1 MKEKLKNYQE
11 KVTAYWRER
20 SKGQKGIIIG
30 SFIALLF
37 IIVAVTVFSS
47 RTNMVPL
54 YQDLS
59 RQEVGQV
66 KAELDTRGVNYEIT
80 GGGSTIHV
88 PESQAE
94 SLLVDLAAAGLPES
108 GNIDYGFFSNN
119 VSWGMTDN
127 EFSMIKLDA
136 MQSELATLMSSIDG
150 INDAKVMINI
160 PEEEVFVS
168 DDKQP
173 TSASIVVNTEPG
185 YRLENGQ
192 VEALYNLA
200 SKSVPNLSN
209 ENIAIMD
216 QNFQYY
222 DPESSNN
229 SMAGATDYTE
239 QQTIKKQIE
248 RDIQQR
254 VQRML
259 SAMVGPN
266 KAITTVTADIDF
278 TQENRREELVEPV
291 DPEEMEGLPVSIE
304 RIEEAY
310 SGGVPEGIAGAG
322 DEDIQNY
329 PADAEGAPSDYEMTE
344 ETINNEFNRI
354 YRDIEE
360 SPFKIRDLGIQVA
373 VDTVRGQNE
382 NGEPELLTEQEQQE
396 VSDGIDSVLNSMI
409 NTSINTQYEEN
420 VNPDD
425 SVSIIFQEFQGT
437 PEFDDEATGLPTWV
451 YIVGGLLLLVVAFLL
466 WRLFRNGEE
475 EEEYEYE
482 EVTERVRVPEEVP
495 DIEERDDESTRR
507 KKQLERM
514 ANENPEDFAKLL
526 RSWISED

>member
-1 MKEKLKNYQE
+1 MKEKIKNYQDRLA
-11 KVTAYWRER
+11 TYWKKR
-20 SKGQKGIIIG
+20 SKGQKGLILG
-30 SFIALLF
+30 SIFALLF
-37 IIVAVTVFSS
+37 IIVIVSVFASK
-47 RTNMVPL
+47 TNMVPL
-54 YQDLS
+54 YQELS

-80 GGGSTIHV
+80 DGGTTIHV
-88 PESQAE
+88 PEGEAE

-108 GNIDYGFFSNN
+108 GNIDYGFFSSN

-127 EFSMIKLDA
+127 EFDMIRLDSM
-136 MQSELATLMSSIDG
+136 QTELANLMASIEG
-150 INDAKVMINI
+150 INEANVMINM

-168 DDKQP
+168 DNQQP

-185 YRLENGQ
+185 YNLESGQ

-200 SKSVPNLSN
+200 SKSVPNLTN

-222 DPESSNN
+222 DPENTD
-229 SMAGATDYTE
+229 SMAGASDYTE
-239 QQTIKKQIE
+239 QQKVKKQIE

-254 VQRML
+254 VQKML
-259 SAMVGPN
+259 GAMVGPN
-266 KAITTVTADIDF
+266 KAVTTVTADIDF
-278 TQENRREELVEPV
+278 TKENRREELVEPV

-310 SGGVPEGIAGAG
+310 TGGVPEGVVGAG

-329 PADAEGAPSDYEMTE
+329 PAGEEGAPDNYEMTE

-373 VDTVRGQNE
+373 VDTVRGQDE
-382 NGEPELLTEQEQQE
+382 NGELEYLTEQEQQE
-396 VSDGIDSVLNSMI
+396 VSDGIDDVLNSII

-437 PEFDDEATGLPTWV
+437 PEFDNETAGLPFWV
-451 YIVGGLLLLVVAFLL
+451 YIAGGVLLLVVIILIFNMV
-466 WRLFRNGEE
+466 RRREEE
-475 EEEYEYE
+475 EEEYE
-482 EVTERVRVPEEVP
+482 EVVQTKTVPEEIP
-495 DIEERDDESTRR
+495 DIEERDDESTRK